1 MTDKSHT
8 FRIRLEREELARILS
23 LMVPLYLANL
33 MNMGMGVIDTVV
45 AGRAGTQDLAAVAL
59 GCSVTA
65 PIMVSVGRHSQHSG
79 ADGIAS
85 AGGGT

>member
-45 AGRAGTQDLAAVAL
+45 AGRAV
-59 GCSVTA
+59 
-65 PIMVSVGRHSQHSG
+65 PVSRCL
-79 ADGIAS
+79 
-85 AGGGT
+85 